1 MSLFKRWKTSK
12 TEDLPNAFTD
22 ETIPLTLDVHV
33 AQSPGM
39 TRSHMEDA
47 VFSLSTKYLAPGKQ
61 NTLGLFM
68 VADGMGG
75 HMHGEMASA
84 LAIQATSASLLNSV
98 INPAKYANF
107 ALSDEQIH
115 EALAAAVQ
123 SAQNTVLSQV
133 EGGGTT
139 LTLALVINKKL
150 HFAHVGDSR
159 LYLTSPTKALQALTL
174 DHSLVQRLIDLGQIS
189 QDDALGHPQRNV
201 LFRALGQPEGFK
213 TDIGHLPLTE
223 PCTLLLCTD
232 GLWGLVDQESLS
244 RRINEGGNHEKMV
257 QELVEMANS
266 AGGTDNISAILV
278 SIF

>member
-98 INPAKYANF
+98 INPAKYANI

>member
-1 MSLFKRWKTSK
+1 MSLFKRWKKSK
-12 TEDLPNAFTD
+12 TEDQPNAFTD

-98 INPAKYANF
+98 INPAKYANI